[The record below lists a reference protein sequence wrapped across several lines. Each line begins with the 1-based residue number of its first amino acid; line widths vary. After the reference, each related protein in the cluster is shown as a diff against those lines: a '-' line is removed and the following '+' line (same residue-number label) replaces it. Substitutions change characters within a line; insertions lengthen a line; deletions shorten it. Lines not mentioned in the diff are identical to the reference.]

1 VKIRYKIMLLFTLL
15 VTAIMALLTGS
26 VYYFAR
32 LERKQVWEKRLKS
45 RALYNTQLYSV
56 MGDSAFAFMH
66 RMDSAS
72 LVGAVS
78 SSRSIGIFTDDGKV
92 NYRFDM
98 PGEPPLVVSDT
109 LLRDVLSKGEEYFD
123 LGNLEAIA
131 IHRNTRSRDF
141 IAVVAAHDDDG
152 LERVQTLEKILL
164 ISLVTAILVTAL
176 ISFLF
181 ARQLLRPIAQIIR
194 EVKDIS
200 SYDLSHRIRAGTG
213 QDEINQLANTFND
226 LLGRLQEAFAIQRR
240 FISNASHE
248 LSTPLTSVSS
258 QVEVTLQK
266 DRSAEEYKQVLFS
279 VREDVQQM
287 RQLTKSLLEI
297 AKTGS
302 QGGIELNEVR
312 VDEVL
317 MKVVG
322 DLKKGNSEYNVELD
336 FGEFPEDEK
345 DFVVFGNSELL
356 YIAVKN
362 VVENGCK
369 YSPDKRSE
377 VDLTF
382 AYHKVFVRVIN
393 QGAVIAPGEIQQIFQ
408 PFYRGSGTSNTR
420 GFGLGL
426 AMAQRIVAIHKGTIH
441 VASDKSH
448 GTNFTI
454 ELPAIKIFN

>member
-15 VTAIMALLTGS
+15 VTAIISLLTGS
-26 VYYFAR
+26 VYYFAK
-32 LERKQVWEKRLKS
+32 LERIQVFEKRLKA
-45 RALYNTQLYSV
+45 RATYNTQLYAI
-56 MGDSAFAFMH
+56 MGDSGLNLL
-66 RMDSAS
+66 RRIDSVS
-72 LVGAVS
+72 LIGATV
-78 SSRSIGIFTDDGKV
+78 SRSIGMYTDDGKV
-92 NYRFDM
+92 LYHFDM
-98 PGEPPLVVSDT
+98 PGAAPLKIGRP
-109 LLRDVLSKGEEYFD
+109 LLDEVIVKGEKSFTID
-123 LGNLEAIA
+123 NREAVA
-131 IHRNTRSRDF
+131 VHRNAGKRDF
-141 IAVVAAHDDDG
+141 IVVVAGHDDDG
-152 LERVQTLEKILL
+152 LERVETLNKILV
-164 ISLVTAILVTAL
+164 ISLILSVCLTAL
-176 ISFLF
+176 VSFLF
-181 ARQLLRPIAQIIR
+181 ARQLLNPITQIIR
-194 EVKDIS
+194 EVKQIS
-200 SYDLSHRIRAGTG
+200 SFDLSQRIRAGTG
-213 QDEINQLANTFND
+213 QDEMSQLANTFND

-258 QVEVTLQK
+258 QVEVILQK
-266 DRSAEEYKQVLFS
+266 DRSADEYKQVLSS

-322 DLKKGNSEYNVELD
+322 EVKKSNTQYNVELD

-356 YIAVKN
+356 YIAIRN

-369 YSPDKRSE
+369 YSPDQRSL
-377 VDLTF
+377 VDLSF
-382 AYHKVFVRVIN
+382 AYHKVFVKVVN
-393 QGAVIAPGEIQQIFQ
+393 GGAVIPVEEITQIFQ
-408 PFYRGSGTSNTR
+408 PFYRGAQTATTR

-426 AMAQRIVAIHKGTIH
+426 AMAERIIALHKGHIH
-441 VASDKSH
+441 VVSDAAN
-448 GTNFTI
+448 GTVFTI